1 MKRCS
6 LILAI
11 LLLMTTACGGGG
23 GSGSSS
29 NGGAETA
36 TTSSPTPASAPAPA
50 TSPTPQQPSPI
61 GFPTLRQAF
70 ATGASVSTYQSQLY
84 TDGSRLRIEPD
95 LSVTIMGFADRRTFP
110 IDAGP
115 DRGLRRF
122 ESTDGSRIL
131 YQSLPGQPAHGVD
144 LQYVSYG
151 AWIDGDFPFSNV
163 FRQGG
168 LFYVGTAPFQQ
179 GGRSAV
185 RQSTG
190 VARYAG
196 GAVAF
201 EYNSDQG
208 TRRLLDTLSGPM
220 RATADFDVSRVSI
233 EIDLERADGRP
244 WGSIAGESLRIS
256 TWPFS
261 GNITSTN
268 GHWGNLGGHFWGPG
282 SQEMAGT
289 FSLLPRSRESPN
301 FVRGVFGGA
310 KTP

>member
-1 MKRCS
+1 MKGS
-6 LILAI
+6 AALVVAALLAI
-11 LLLMTTACGGGG
+11 AGCGGGG

-29 NGGAETA
+29 NGGTETA
-36 TTSSPTPASAPAPA
+36 SATSPTPASAPAPA
-50 TSPTPQQPSPI
+50 TNPAPRQPSPT

-70 ATGASVSTYQSQLY
+70 STGASVSTYQDLIYSNS
-84 TDGSRLRIEPD
+84 SRVRIEPD
-95 LSVTIMGFADRRTFP
+95 LSVTVMGFADRRTFP

-122 ESTDGSRIL
+122 ESADGSRIL
-131 YQSLPGQPAHGVD
+131 YRSLPEEPAHGVN

-151 AWIDGDFPFSNV
+151 AWVDGDFPFSNV

-168 LFYVGTAPFQQ
+168 LFYVGTAAFQQ

-185 RQSTG
+185 RQSAG

-196 GAVAF
+196 GAIAF
-201 EYNSDQG
+201 EYNADQG
-208 TRRLLDTLSGPM
+208 TRRILDTLSGPM
-220 RATADFDVSRVSI
+220 RATADFDLSRVAI

-244 WGSIAGESLRIS
+244 WGSIAGDSLRIS

-268 GHWGNLGGHFWGPG
+268 GHWGNLSGHFWGPG

-289 FSLLPRSRESPN
+289 FSLLPRSRESPD

-310 KTP
+310 QTP